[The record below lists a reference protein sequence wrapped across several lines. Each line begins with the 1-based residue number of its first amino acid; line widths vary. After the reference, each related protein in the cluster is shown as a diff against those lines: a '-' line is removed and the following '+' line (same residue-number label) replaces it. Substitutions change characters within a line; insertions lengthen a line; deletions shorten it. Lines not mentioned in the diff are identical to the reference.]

1 MLRDLFALSHDLATI
16 AVALVCLWAIVSPKV
31 HTGILPTI
39 GLGAIFIA
47 ALWSLDDWA
56 PAPTVVDVMLGG
68 IGLIGVGV
76 LWRAY
81 RKPKP
86 QMRRSSDWLGATQP
100 LTPDQQ
106 RQVAGGT
113 KQ

>member
-1 MLRDLFALSHDLATI
+1 MLNSLHDYVTV
-16 AVALVCLWAIVSPKV
+16 AVMGLCMWAIISPKV
-31 HTGILPTI
+31 HTGILPTT
-39 GLGAIFIA
+39 GLGAIIVA

>member
-1 MLRDLFALSHDLATI
+1 MLNSLHDVVTV
-16 AVALVCLWAIVSPKV
+16 AVAFLCLWAIVSPKV

-39 GLGAIFIA
+39 GLGAIFVA

-68 IGLIGVGV
+68 VGLIALGV
-76 LWRAY
+76 LWRVY
-81 RKPKP
+81 RKPRP

-113 KQ
+113 KH

>member
-1 MLRDLFALSHDLATI
+1 MLNSLHDYVTVAVMGLCLLAILS
-16 AVALVCLWAIVSPKV
+16 PRV

-39 GLGAIFIA
+39 GLGAIVVA

-68 IGLIGVGV
+68 IGLIALGV
-76 LWRAY
+76 LGRVY
-81 RKPKP
+81 RKPKAR
-86 QMRRSSDWLGATQP
+86 MRRSSDWRDATQP
-100 LTPDQQ
+100 LTRDEQ

>member
-1 MLRDLFALSHDLATI
+1 MLNSLHDYVTVAVIAL
-16 AVALVCLWAIVSPKV
+16 CLWAIVSPKV
-31 HTGILPTI
+31 HTGIFPTA
-39 GLGAIFIA
+39 GLGTICVA
-47 ALWSLDDWA
+47 AFWSLDDWA

-100 LTPDQQ
+100 LTRDET
-106 RQVAGGT
+106 RQVAGGM

>member
-1 MLRDLFALSHDLATI
+1 MLHDLVTFS
-16 AVALVCLWAIVSPKV
+16 VACLCMWAIVSPRV
-31 HTGILPTI
+31 PTGILPTM
-39 GLGAIFIA
+39 GLGAIFVA
-47 ALWSLDDWA
+47 AAWSLDDWA

>member
-1 MLRDLFALSHDLATI
+1 MLNSLHDFVTTG
-16 AVALVCLWAIVSPKV
+16 VAILVLWTIVSPKV
-31 HTGILPTI
+31 HTGILPTA
-39 GLGAIFIA
+39 GLGAIFVA
-47 ALWSLDDWA
+47 AIWSLDDWA

-68 IGLIGVGV
+68 IGLIGLGV

-100 LTPDQQ
+100 LNPEQQ

>member
-1 MLRDLFALSHDLATI
+1 MLHDLVTLS
-16 AVALVCLWAIVSPKV
+16 VAMVCLWAIVSPRV
-31 HTGILPTI
+31 PTGILPTI
-39 GLGAIFIA
+39 GLGAIFVA

-100 LTPDQQ
+100 LTRDET

>member
-1 MLRDLFALSHDLATI
+1 MLHDLVTSL
-16 AVALVCLWAIVSPKV
+16 VASLCMWAIVSPKV
-31 HTGILPTI
+31 HTGILPTM
-39 GLGAIFIA
+39 GLGAIFVA

-68 IGLIGVGV
+68 IGLIGLGV

-81 RKPKP
+81 RKPRP

-100 LTPDQQ
+100 LTRDEQ

>member
-1 MLRDLFALSHDLATI
+1 MLHDLVTFS
-16 AVALVCLWAIVSPKV
+16 VACLCMWAIVSPRV
-31 HTGILPTI
+31 PTGILPTM
-39 GLGAIFIA
+39 GLGAIFVA
-47 ALWSLDDWA
+47 AAWSLDDWA

-100 LTPDQQ
+100 LTREEQ
-106 RQVAGGT
+106 RQVVGGS
-113 KQ
+113 K

>member
-16 AVALVCLWAIVSPKV
+16 AVAMVCLWAIVSPKV
-31 HTGILPTI
+31 HTGILPTT

-68 IGLIGVGV
+68 IGLIGLGV
-76 LWRAY
+76 VWRVY
-81 RKPKP
+81 RKPRP
-86 QMRRSSDWLGATQP
+86 QMRRSSDWLDATQP
-100 LTPDQQ
+100 LTQEEQ
-106 RQVAGGT
+106 RQVVGGA
-113 KQ
+113 K

>member
-1 MLRDLFALSHDLATI
+1 MLHDLVTFS
-16 AVALVCLWAIVSPKV
+16 VACLCMWAIVSPRV
-31 HTGILPTI
+31 PTGILPTM
-39 GLGAIFIA
+39 GLGAIFVA
-47 ALWSLDDWA
+47 AAWSLDDWA

-86 QMRRSSDWLGATQP
+86 QMRRSSAWLGATQP
-100 LTPDQQ
+100 LTRDET
-106 RQVAGGT
+106 RQVAGGM

>member
-1 MLRDLFALSHDLATI
+1 MLHDLVTFS
-16 AVALVCLWAIVSPKV
+16 VACLCMWAIVSPRV
-31 HTGILPTI
+31 PTGILPTI
-39 GLGAIFIA
+39 GLGAIFVA
-47 ALWSLDDWA
+47 AAWSLDDWA
-56 PAPTVVDVMLGG
+56 PAPAVVDVMLGG

-76 LWRAY
+76 LWRCY

-100 LTPDQQ
+100 LTRDEQ
-106 RQVAGGT
+106 RQVAGGA